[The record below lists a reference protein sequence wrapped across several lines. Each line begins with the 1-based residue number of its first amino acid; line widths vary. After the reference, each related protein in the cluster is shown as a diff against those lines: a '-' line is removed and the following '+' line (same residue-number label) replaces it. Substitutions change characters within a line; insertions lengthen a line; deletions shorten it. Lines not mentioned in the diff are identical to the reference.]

1 MGTGTLGW
9 KGPGLTTFP
18 ASMNPIKV
26 LKNQITCEAF
36 NMNFSLCHGRGCM
49 EEGSR
54 KQQKSFCGNGRSPR
68 PSSPGHTCLCDTG
81 SMLASALGSIG
92 NSNVL
97 PQVPS
102 ALFFKKKKLI
112 YLSLAVL
119 GLCYPVWAF
128 SSCHEWGLLSSSS
141 RRALGGA
148 GSSNCGTPA
157 SLL

>member
-1 MGTGTLGW
+1 
-9 KGPGLTTFP
+9 
-18 ASMNPIKV
+18 
-26 LKNQITCEAF
+26 
-36 NMNFSLCHGRGCM
+36 M

-54 KQQKSFCGNGRSPR
+54 KQQKSSCGNGRSPR

-92 NSNVL
+92 NSNLL

-102 ALFFKKKKLI
+102 ALFFFFLNII

-128 SSCHEWGLLSSSS
+128 SSCHEWGLLSSLP

>member
-102 ALFFKKKKLI
+102 ALFLKKK
-112 YLSLAVL
+112 
-119 GLCYPVWAF
+119 
-128 SSCHEWGLLSSSS
+128 
-141 RRALGGA
+141 
-148 GSSNCGTPA
+148 N
-157 SLL
+157 